1 MRTLYALVL
10 CLNLLLPGIA
20 WGQDKQPKQGSQ
32 QTQAT
37 APSTEASPAATV
49 PHQFVFTAEQKAL
62 KNPEKFT
69 EESVEKGK
77 KLFATQ
83 CAMCHGKTGNGKG
96 DLAEVMHI
104 NPPDFTKPEALSART
119 DGELFTII
127 NVGSPSMPGE
137 EKRLK
142 TNQAW
147 DLVDFLRS
155 LEGKKPA
162 KSEGTQAESAAP

>member
-1 MRTLYALVL
+1 MRTFYTLVI
-10 CLNLLLPGIA
+10 CFTLLLPGIA
-20 WGQDKQPKQGSQ
+20 WGQEKQPQQGTE
-32 QTQAT
+32 QTQTT
-37 APSTEASPAATV
+37 APSTEATPAQAA
-49 PHQFVFTAEQKAL
+49 PHQFVFTPEQKAL
-62 KNPEKFT
+62 KNPVKFT

-83 CAMCHGKTGNGKG
+83 CAMCHGTTGNGKG
-96 DLAEVMHI
+96 DLAAVMHV
-104 NPPDFTKPEALSART
+104 NPPDFTKPDAFKART

-147 DLVDFLRS
+147 DLVNFLRT

-162 KSEGTQAESAAP
+162 KSEGSQAESAAP